1 MSGALAADE
10 QPVLAA
16 DGDGAHGTLG
26 EHLSIQTLEANG
38 NWELRFNPKPAY
50 PLETVLPP
58 CSCPRQRLF
67 RIRVQTAHQKFAIQS
82 HFRHHNFM

>member
-26 EHLSIQTLEANG
+26 EVVV
-38 NWELRFNPKPAY
+38 
-50 PLETVLPP
+50 ET
-58 CSCPRQRLF
+58 Q
-67 RIRVQTAHQKFAIQS
+67 IAIL
-82 HFRHHNFM
+82 HVTI